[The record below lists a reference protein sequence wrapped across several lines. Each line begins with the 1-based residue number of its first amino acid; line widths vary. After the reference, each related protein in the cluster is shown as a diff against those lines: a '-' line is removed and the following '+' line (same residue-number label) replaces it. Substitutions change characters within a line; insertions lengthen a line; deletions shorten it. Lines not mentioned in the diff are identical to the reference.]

1 MHQTVQR
8 IGFFAGPIIAFILFF
23 ALPEQYVDTH
33 KALIPLDF
41 PAKATLCVTTWMAIW
56 WLTEAIDISA
66 TALLPI
72 AVFPLLGIADIKS
85 TTAPYASH
93 LIFLFMGGFVIA
105 FAMQRWKLDR
115 RLAKTILKMVGQN
128 PYFIVAGF
136 MLAAALL
143 SGFITNTATTAVMLP
158 IGLSI
163 IFMFCNSND
172 QQTFNKDQANFAK
185 CIMLGIA
192 YAASIG
198 GTTTVIG
205 TAPNLFLAG
214 FVEETINDDY
224 QRQLNFVDWISF
236 AGPLAIV
243 FLPIVWLVLTKFI
256 FPFRVEALATPD
268 IAEAIKR
275 KKMTRGQKVTI
286 TVFTLTV
293 ALWITRPFLQ
303 KISLSIDGQVFY
315 PLAQLS
321 DPGIAM
327 LAAMLLFVIPVDFK
341 QRIFAMDWHT
351 AKKLPWGI
359 FILFGGG
366 LTLAKAIKANG
377 VAEFIG
383 AQALLLPDIPE
394 FLFVLI
400 VCASILFL
408 TELTSNTAT
417 TATLIPILAA
427 IAIGLG
433 MHPYLLIFPAT
444 LAASFAFMMP
454 IATPPNAIV
463 FGSGYISIPEMCKAG
478 LWLNMLAVLVITTFT
493 YVMIKPVL
501 GF

>member
-1 MHQTVQR
+1 MNESVQR
-8 IGFFAGPIIAFILFF
+8 IGFFAGPLLALGLFF
-23 ALPEQYVDTH
+23 ALPDHYVDIH
-33 KALIPLDF
+33 KALIPLTF
-41 PAKATLCVTTWMAIW
+41 SAKTTLCVTVWMAIW

-93 LIFLFMGGFVIA
+93 LIFLFMGGFLIA

-115 RLAKTILKMVGQN
+115 RLAKTVLTMVGDN
-128 PYFIVAGF
+128 PYRIIAGF
-136 MLAAALL
+136 MLAATLL

-163 IFMFCNSND
+163 IALFCNANTTLNRD
-172 QQTFNKDQANFAK
+172 QGNFAK

-214 FVEETINDDY
+214 FLEDGINEAY
-224 QRQLNFVDWISF
+224 QREIYFVDWISF
-236 AGPLAIV
+236 AAPLAII
-243 FLPIVWLVLTKFI
+243 FLPIIWLVLTKLI
-256 FPFRVEALATPD
+256 FPFRIEALASPN
-268 IAEAIKR
+268 IAEQIQK
-275 KKMTRGQKVTI
+275 KKMNRGQKITI
-286 TVFTLTV
+286 AVFIITV
-293 ALWITRPFLQ
+293 ALWITRPLLQ
-303 KISLSIDGQVFY
+303 KFTITISDITYQPFS
-315 PLAQLS
+315 QLS
-321 DPGIAM
+321 DSGIAM
-327 LAAMLLFVIPVDFK
+327 IAAMLLFIIPVNFK
-341 QRIFAMDWHT
+341 QRIFALDWQT

-366 LTLAKAIKANG
+366 LTLASAIKTNG

-383 AQALLLPDIPE
+383 AQALILPDIPE
-394 FLFVLI
+394 FFFVLI
-400 VCASILFL
+400 VCASVLFL

-417 TATLIPILAA
+417 TATLVPILAA
-427 IAIGLG
+427 IALGLDI
-433 MHPYLLIFPAT
+433 HPYLLIFPAT

-478 LWLNMLAVLVITTFT
+478 FLLNIIGVIVITVFTF
-493 YVMIKPVL
+493 VVIRPVL
-501 GF
+501 GL

>member
-1 MHQTVQR
+1 MHQTIQR
-8 IGFFAGPIIAFILFF
+8 IGFPAGPLVALLLFF
-23 ALPEQYVDTH
+23 ALPDHYVDIH
-33 KALIPLDF
+33 KALIPLTF
-41 PAKATLCVTTWMAIW
+41 AAKSTLCVTVWMAIW
-56 WLTEAIDISA
+56 WLSEAIDISA

-72 AVFPLLGIADIKS
+72 AVFPLFGIADIKT

-115 RLAKTILKMVGQN
+115 RLATTVLSLVGQN
-128 PYFIVAGF
+128 PFLIIAGF
-136 MLAAALL
+136 MFAAAVL

-163 IFMFCNSND
+163 IAMFCVADKSG
-172 QQTFNKDQANFAK
+172 QLNKDQNNFAK
-185 CIMLGIA
+185 CVMLGIA

-205 TAPNLFLAG
+205 TAPNIFLAG
-214 FVEETINDDY
+214 FVEESISEPF
-224 QRQLNFVDWISF
+224 QREISFANWISF
-236 AGPLAIV
+236 AAPLAIV
-243 FLPIVWLVLTKFI
+243 FTPIVWWMLTKVV
-256 FPFRVEALATPD
+256 FPFRTDALSIPTKAFTKNQ
-268 IAEAIKR
+268 E
-275 KKMTRGQKVTI
+275 KMNGGQIITI
-286 TVFTLTV
+286 LVFLFTVL
-293 ALWITRPFLQ
+293 LWILRPLLQ
-303 KISLSIDGQVFY
+303 KITFSVSEQSYQPFAY
-315 PLAQLS
+315 LS

-327 LAAMLLFVIPVDFK
+327 LAAMLLFIIPVNFK

-366 LTLAKAIKANG
+366 LTLAKAIKTNG

-383 AQALLLPDIPE
+383 AQAVLLPNLPE
-394 FLFVLI
+394 FVFVLI
-400 VCASILFL
+400 VCATVIFL

-417 TATLIPILAA
+417 TATLVPILAA
-427 IAIGLG
+427 IAIGLDI
-433 MHPYLLIFPAT
+433 HPYLLIFPAT

-463 FGSGYISIPEMCKAG
+463 FGSGYISIPDMCKAG
-478 LWLNMLAVLVITTFT
+478 IWLNLLGVVVITVFT
-493 YVMIKPVL
+493 YLVIKPVL
-501 GF
+501 QF

>member
-1 MHQTVQR
+1 MHHTVQR
-8 IGFFAGPIIAFILFF
+8 VGFFAGPVVALFLFF
-23 ALPEQYVDTH
+23 ALPDHYVDIH
-33 KALIPLDF
+33 KALIPLTF
-41 PAKATLCVTTWMAIW
+41 SAKSTLCVTVWMAIW
-56 WLTEAIDISA
+56 WLSEAIDISA

-72 AVFPLLGIADIKS
+72 AVFPLFGIADIKA

-115 RLAKTILKMVGQN
+115 RLAKSVLAIAGKN
-128 PYFIVAGF
+128 PYFIIAGF

-163 IFMFCNSND
+163 IAMFCNSDDKTSFNRD
-172 QQTFNKDQANFAK
+172 QSNFAK
-185 CIMLGIA
+185 CVMLGIA

-214 FVEETINDDY
+214 FLEGSISEPY
-224 QRQLNFVDWISF
+224 QREIFFLDWISF
-236 AGPLAIV
+236 AAPLAIV
-243 FLPIVWLVLTKFI
+243 FLPIIWLVLTKFI
-256 FPFRVEALATPD
+256 FPFRVDALATPD
-268 IAEAIKR
+268 IAAATMR
-275 KKMTRGQKVTI
+275 KKMDVGQKITI
-286 TVFTLTV
+286 AVFILTV
-293 ALWITRPFLQ
+293 VLWITRPLLQ
-303 KISLSIDGQVFY
+303 KLSITISGQTIQ
-315 PLAQLS
+315 PLANLS

-327 LAAMLLFVIPVDFK
+327 LAAMLLFIIPVNFK
-341 QRIFAMDWHT
+341 QRIFVMDWHT

-366 LTLAKAIKANG
+366 LTLAKAIKTNG

-383 AQALLLPDIPE
+383 AQALLLPDLPE
-394 FLFVLI
+394 FVFVLI
-400 VCASILFL
+400 VCASVIFL

-417 TATLIPILAA
+417 TATLVPILAA
-427 IAIGLG
+427 VALGLG

-478 LWLNMLAVLVITTFT
+478 FWLNIIGVIMITVFT
-493 YVMIKPVL
+493 YVVIKPVL
-501 GF
+501 EF

>member
-1 MHQTVQR
+1 MHHTIQR
-8 IGFFAGPIIAFILFF
+8 IGFMAGPLVALLLFF
-23 ALPEQYVDTH
+23 VLPDHYVDTH
-33 KALIPLDF
+33 KALIPLTF
-41 PAKATLCVTTWMAIW
+41 SAKTTLCVTVWMAIW
-56 WLTEAIDISA
+56 WLSEAIDISA

-72 AVFPLLGIADIKS
+72 AVFPLLGIADIKT

-115 RLAKTILKMVGQN
+115 RLATTVLALVGQN
-128 PYFIVAGF
+128 PYRIIAGF
-136 MLAAALL
+136 MFAAALL

-163 IFMFCNSND
+163 IAMFCNESENGPL
-172 QQTFNKDQANFAK
+172 NKDQGNFAK
-185 CIMLGIA
+185 CVMLGIA

-205 TAPNLFLAG
+205 TAPNLFLAS
-214 FVEETINDDY
+214 FIEESISEPF
-224 QRQLNFVDWISF
+224 QREISF
-236 AGPLAIV
+236 ATWIAFAAPLAVV
-243 FLPIVWLVLTKFI
+243 FVPIVWWMLTKVI
-256 FPFRVEALATPD
+256 FPFRTEALNTPETT
-268 IAEAIKR
+268 ISA
-275 KKMTRGQKVTI
+275 KKEKMDAGQKITI
-286 TVFTLTV
+286 IVFLLTV
-293 ALWITRPFLQ
+293 LLWISRPFLQ
-303 KISLSIDGQVFY
+303 KLSFTISDQPVQPFTY
-315 PLAQLS
+315 LS
-321 DPGIAM
+321 DSGIAM
-327 LAAMLLFVIPVDFK
+327 LAAMLLFIIPVNFK

-366 LTLAKAIKANG
+366 LTLAQAIKTNG

-383 AQALLLPDIPE
+383 AQAILLPELPE
-394 FLFVLI
+394 FVFVLI
-400 VCASILFL
+400 VCASVIFL

-417 TATLIPILAA
+417 TATLVPILAA
-427 IAIGLG
+427 IAIGLD

-463 FGSGYISIPEMCKAG
+463 FGSGHISIPDMCKAG
-478 LWLNMLAVLVITTFT
+478 IWLNLIGVIMITIFT
-493 YVMIKPVL
+493 YVVIKPVL
-501 GF
+501 RF